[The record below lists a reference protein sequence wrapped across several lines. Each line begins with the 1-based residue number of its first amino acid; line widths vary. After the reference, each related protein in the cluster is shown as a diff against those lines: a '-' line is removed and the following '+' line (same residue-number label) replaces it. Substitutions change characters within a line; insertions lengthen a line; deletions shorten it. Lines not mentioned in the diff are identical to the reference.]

1 LEIEVMPMNE
11 FDVIIVGSG
20 AAGLYCALHLNHNL
34 KVLIIT
40 KTDLRECNSYL
51 AQGGITSVIG
61 ACDKASFVNDTLK
74 AGRYENDGDAVKMLA
89 DCASDL
95 ISELLTLGMTFTA
108 ENGQL
113 CFTKEGGHSKK
124 RVVYTNDETGKHLIE
139 TLASRVIDR
148 KNITLWEQTSLVDI
162 LEDSVMKSCV
172 GVVVERNGEM
182 FNLHC
187 DKTVLACGGIGGL
200 FKKSTNQKTV
210 SGDAIAIAYKHGITM
225 RNLGYIQFHPTTLYE
240 GISSVRSFLISES
253 VRGEGAYLLGIDKK
267 RFIDELLP
275 RDVVTQAILTEQK
288 RNNSQYVYLDISHK
302 DKAYLVT
309 RFPYIHEKC
318 LVAGYDITKESIPVT
333 PSQHYHM
340 GGIQVDLHG
349 KTSMNNLYAI
359 GEVSCSGAHGAN
371 RLASNALLEALV
383 YGEKA
388 ALDINER
395 INLYSTTAK
404 NCVVYPELRDAE
416 YKATLVKS
424 LLVSENGGIS
434 DELCIC

>member
-1 LEIEVMPMNE
+1 MNE

-20 AAGLYCALHLNHNL
+20 AAGLYCALHLDQKL

-51 AQGGITSVIG
+51 AQGGITSVLDES
-61 ACDKASFVNDTLK
+61 DKASFINDTLK
-74 AGRYENDGDAVKMLA
+74 AGRHENNSDAVKMLA

-95 ISELLTLGMTFTA
+95 TSKLLTFGMPFTS

-113 CFTKEGGHSKK
+113 CFTNEGGHSKK
-124 RVVYTNDETGKHLIE
+124 RVVYVKDETGKHLIE
-139 TLASRVIDR
+139 TLASRVIER
-148 KNITLWEQTSLVDI
+148 KNITLWEQTSLIDI
-162 LEDSVMKSCV
+162 LEDSVMNSCD
-172 GVVVERNGEM
+172 GVVVERNGEI

-210 SGDAIAIAYKHGITM
+210 SGDAIAIAYKHGIIM
-225 RNLGYIQFHPTTLYE
+225 RNLSYIQFHPTTLYE
-240 GISSVRSFLISES
+240 SISNGKSFVISES
-253 VRGEGAYLLGIDKK
+253 VRGEGAYLLNADKK
-267 RFIDELLP
+267 RFVDELLP
-275 RDVVTQAILTEQK
+275 RDAVTKAILTEQK
-288 RNNSQYVYLDISHK
+288 RSNSQYVYLDISHK

-318 LVAGYDITKESIPVT
+318 LIAGYDITKESILVT

-349 KTSMNNLYAI
+349 KTSMNKLYAI

-388 ALDINER
+388 AFDINES
-395 INLYSTTAK
+395 INLYSKATK
-404 NCVVYPELRDAE
+404 NCVVYPELKDAKYRAE
-416 YKATLVKS
+416 LVKS
-424 LLVSENGGIS
+424 LLINENGGIT

>member
-1 LEIEVMPMNE
+1 MNE

-20 AAGLYCALHLNHNL
+20 AAGLYCALHLNRNL

-40 KTDLRECNSYL
+40 KTDLRECNSHL
-51 AQGGITSVIG
+51 AQGGITSVLDESNKI
-61 ACDKASFVNDTLK
+61 SFINDTLK
-74 AGRYENDGDAVKMLA
+74 AGRHENDCDSVKMLA
-89 DCASDL
+89 DCAGDL
-95 ISELLTLGMTFTA
+95 ISKLSMLGMPFTA

-124 RVVYTNDETGKHLIE
+124 RVAYAGDETGKHLIE
-139 TLASRVIDR
+139 MLASKVIDC
-148 KNITLWEQTSLVDI
+148 KNITLWEQTSLIDI
-162 LEDSVMKSCV
+162 LEDFALKSCV

-187 DKTVLACGGIGGL
+187 GKTVLACGGIGGL

-210 SGDAIAIAYKHGITM
+210 SGDAIAIAYKHNIIM
-225 RNLGYIQFHPTTLYE
+225 RNLGYIQFHPTALYE
-240 GISSVRSFLISES
+240 SMSSNRSFLISES
-253 VRGEGAYLLGIDKK
+253 VRGEGAYLLNADKK
-267 RFIDELLP
+267 RFVDELLS
-275 RDVVTQAILTEQK
+275 RDVVTKAILNEQK
-288 RNNSQYVYLDISHK
+288 RNNSQYVYLDISHR
-302 DKAYLVT
+302 DNTYLVK
-309 RFPYIHEKC
+309 RFPSIYEKC

-371 RLASNALLEALV
+371 RLASNSLLEALV

-388 ALDINER
+388 AFDINKC
-395 INLYSTTAK
+395 INLYSMTAK
-404 NCVVYPELRDAE
+404 IYAVYPELRDAE
-416 YKATLVKS
+416 YRAKLVSS
-424 LLVSENGGIS
+424 LLISENGGIT
-434 DELCIC
+434 DELYIC